1 LKYSTDGSSRSGW
14 GYRGLADLAG
24 LIGKG
29 GFGFEGG
36 GLSEG
41 GAVGGNGRVEPD
53 GLGNTLGF
61 GYTLFVLL
69 CPEFESWMDLN
80 LGNSDVV
87 EVRGATFS
95 FAREDP
101 MSTFAISFA
110 IASMSASEYPGI
122 GSSVFAFSFPFPF
135 TVTGGLTTL
144 SVI

>member
-1 LKYSTDGSSRSGW
+1 
-14 GYRGLADLAG
+14 LAG

-41 GAVGGNGRVEPD
+41 GAIGGNGRVEPV
-53 GLGNTLGF
+53 GLGNTLIF

-69 CPEFESWMDLN
+69 SLEPGSRMVEACTFDWS
-80 LGNSDVV
+80 LGSSDVV

-101 MSTFAISFA
+101 ISTFAISFA

-122 GSSVFAFSFPFPF
+122 GSLVFAFSFPFPF

-144 SVI
+144 SAT

>member
-1 LKYSTDGSSRSGW
+1 
-14 GYRGLADLAG
+14 LAG

-29 GFGFEGG
+29 GLGFEGG

-41 GAVGGNGRVEPD
+41 GAVGGNGRVGSD
-53 GLGNTLGF
+53 GLGNTLVF

-69 CPEFESWMDLN
+69 SPEPGSRMVVACTFN
-80 LGNSDVV
+80 LILGSSDVV
-87 EVRGATFS
+87 EVRGATLS

-101 MSTFAISFA
+101 IATFAISFA

-135 TVTGGLTTL
+135 TVTGGLTVP

>member
-1 LKYSTDGSSRSGW
+1 MAG
-14 GYRGLADLAG
+14 LAG

-29 GFGFEGG
+29 GLGFEGG

-41 GAVGGNGRVEPD
+41 GAVGGNGRAEPD
-53 GLGNTLGF
+53 GLGNTLGNTLVF

-101 MSTFAISFA
+101 ISTFAISFA